1 MKKVVSLA
9 KEIQE
14 LNFTSGYDNDNRI
27 KTLSRFVHLFYEIPQ
42 YFLEN
47 TKIKTKQTIQLNN
60 EKKSFFFQ
68 LVKSEKMIETVHSIQ
83 KL

>member
-14 LNFTSGYDNDNRI
+14 LNFTSSYDNDNRI
-27 KTLSRFVHLFYEIPQ
+27 KTLSRFVHFFYEIPQ
-42 YFLEN
+42 CFSEN
-47 TKIKTKQTIQLNN
+47 TKIKTEQTIQLNN